1 MKTNETGAYCRD
13 ASNRTVDPALCL
25 THLADSYWSLQLH
38 RECHVPCPH
47 RRCSSSADPLQ
58 SAPPCTRNCMGIRKR
73 RERSLSD
80 GNRTFIFKKIKL
92 SQNSYVQ
99 TFFKKSNLNG
109 IFL

>member
-80 GNRTFIFKKIKL
+80 GNNRTFIFKNYHEIAMFKHFKN
-92 SQNSYVQ
+92 QNS
-99 TFFKKSNLNG
+99 NG
-109 IFL
+109 ILL